1 MVCGPL
7 GSSVRA
13 LTQAAQLGEGGD
25 GLALREDGDEHGDGG
40 EQARDCERDRARRR
54 VHDSPKAAGN
64 SAVLARMGENNG
76 TIERERDVTNAVPPH
91 LRRDV
96 FNGTIAQ

>member
-25 GLALREDGDEHGDGG
+25 GLALREDGDEHGDRG
-40 EQARDCERDRARRR
+40 EQAHDRERDRARRR
-54 VHDSPKAAGN
+54 VHGLPEGVGTTFAAGK
-64 SAVLARMGENNG
+64 SAVLAGLEMGRKING
-76 TIERERDVTNAVPPH
+76 
-91 LRRDV
+91 LRTE
-96 FNGTIAQ
+96 G

>member
-25 GLALREDGDEHGDGG
+25 GLALREDGDEHGDRG
-40 EQARDCERDRARRR
+40 EQAHDRERDRARRR
-54 VHDSPKAAGN
+54 VHDLPECVPDVRG
-64 SAVLARMGENNG
+64 GEQRRFG
-76 TIERERDVTNAVPPH
+76 TEW
-91 LRRDV
+91 
-96 FNGTIAQ
+96 G